1 MSDLTFTNRSIV
13 DFKQKLT
20 GGGARSN
27 LFEVE
32 IEYPIEIAVDTSA
45 NGPKEF
51 GKFMIKAAEIPA
63 SNLGNIPVPFRGRV
77 LPIAGDRTFD
87 PWTVTIINDTNFRL
101 RDVMER
107 WSDGIN
113 DIQTAQ
119 GTVDPETYQTKATV
133 LQLSRGT
140 STDGK
145 ITSDKNIPIL
155 RTYDFVGIYPN
166 VVSSIPLDHGAT
178 DQIEEFQVT
187 FNYLYW
193 EVRGGKDRT
202 GTSLVDKGETGA
214 AGQAFSIATVGDVT

>member
-87 PWTVTIINDTNFRL
+87 PWTVTIINDTNFRI
-101 RDVMER
+101 REAMEV
-107 WSDGIN
+107 WSNSIN
-113 DIQTAQ
+113 DLQTSQ
-119 GTVDPETYQTKATV
+119 GIIDPADYQTNAKV
-133 LQLSRGT
+133 KQLSRKGGN
-140 STDGK
+140 DPGK
-145 ITSDKNIPIL
+145 IDVL
-155 RTYDFVGIYPN
+155 REYRFEGIYPN
-166 VVSSIPLDHGAT
+166 VVSSIPLDYGAT

-187 FNYLYW
+187 FNYLFYS
-193 EVRGGKDRT
+193 VTD
-202 GTSLVDKGETGA
+202 GETLGNS
-214 AGQAFSIATVGDVT
+214 GGIQDLI

>member
-1 MSDLTFTNRSIV
+1 MAIRHNQRSIV
-13 DFKQKLT
+13 DFRSRLK

-27 LFEVE
+27 LFEVQMSFPDFAKPVSE
-32 IEYPIEIAVDTSA
+32 ALNDIPFLV
-45 NGPKEF
+45 
-51 GKFMIKAAEIPA
+51 KAAEIPA
-63 SNLGNIPVPFRGRV
+63 SNIGNIPVPFRGRV

-119 GTVDPETYQTKATV
+119 GTIDPETYQQTAKV
-133 LQLSRGT
+133 LQLSRGK
-140 STDGK
+140 SSNKK
-145 ITSDKNIPIL
+145 ITSAADIPVL
-155 RTYDFVGIYPN
+155 REYDFIGIYPN

-187 FNYLYW
+187 FNYLYY
-193 EVRGGKDRT
+193 EVRGKDDGT
-202 GTSLVDKGETGA
+202 GTNLIDRGETA
-214 AGQAFSIATVGDVT
+214 QAT

>member
-1 MSDLTFTNRSIV
+1 MAIRHNQRSIV
-13 DFKQKLT
+13 DFRSRLK

-27 LFEVE
+27 LFEVQMAFPDFAKPVNE
-32 IEYPIEIAVDTSA
+32 ALNDIPFLV
-45 NGPKEF
+45 
-51 GKFMIKAAEIPA
+51 KAAEIPA
-63 SNLGNIPVPFRGRV
+63 SNIGNIPVPFRGRI

-119 GTVDPETYQTKATV
+119 GTTNPEEYQTQAKV
-133 LQLSRGT
+133 LQLSRGIDT
-140 STDGK
+140 NGK
-145 ITSDKNIPIL
+145 VRSNSNIPIL
-155 RTYDFVGIYPN
+155 REYDFIGIYPN

-187 FNYLYW
+187 FNYLYY
-193 EVRGGKDRT
+193 EVRGKDDET
-202 GTSLVDKGETGA
+202 GTQLVDKGETNA
-214 AGQAFSIATVGDVT
+214 AGGGNIPLVGDVT